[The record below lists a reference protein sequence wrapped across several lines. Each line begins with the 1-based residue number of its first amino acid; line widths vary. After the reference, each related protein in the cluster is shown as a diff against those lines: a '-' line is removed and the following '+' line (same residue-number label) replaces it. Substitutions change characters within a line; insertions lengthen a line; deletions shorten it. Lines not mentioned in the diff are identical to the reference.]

1 MGGGGGGANPTRAKK
16 LGLIYLFLFVEN
28 SSLNR
33 FEMQAKLTGTSLIP
47 RSSKYNYLEVLKG
60 AQAWPSR
67 VRIFL
72 HKSDPYG

>member
-1 MGGGGGGANPTRAKK
+1 
-16 LGLIYLFLFVEN
+16 
-28 SSLNR
+28 
-33 FEMQAKLTGTSLIP
+33 MQARHPMDIII
-47 RSSKYNYLEVLKG
+47 KG

>member
-1 MGGGGGGANPTRAKK
+1 MCLLNLSTIKRACT
-16 LGLIYLFLFVEN
+16 YMYMYNV
-28 SSLNR
+28 
-33 FEMQAKLTGTSLIP
+33 QTSMYEYIQWD
-47 RSSKYNYLEVLKG
+47 LKG